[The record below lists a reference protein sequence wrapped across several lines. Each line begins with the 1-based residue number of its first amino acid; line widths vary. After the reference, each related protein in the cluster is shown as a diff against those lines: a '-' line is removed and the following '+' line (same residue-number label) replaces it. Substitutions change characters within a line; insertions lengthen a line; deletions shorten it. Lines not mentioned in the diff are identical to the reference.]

1 MKKIILATICA
12 SFVAASSLPAAAA
25 SQTRKADHKA
35 AIATEQVRNARAAVF
50 APQQYGSESAAGWSA
65 PAGH

>member
-35 AIATEQVRNARAAVF
+35 AVATEQVRNARAAVF
-50 APQQYGSESAAGWSA
+50 APQYDTGNGGGWSA